1 MIFCSGNSLREAQ
14 GNFLLYF
21 WFWGGQTRI
30 VGERPACTKWVVV
43 SDPDAIQVI
52 REFLEPLGITVQLA
66 AELDSNPEPALVA
79 TTR

>member
-1 MIFCSGNSLREAQ
+1 
-14 GNFLLYF
+14 
-21 WFWGGQTRI
+21 
-30 VGERPACTKWVVV
+30 VV